1 MNALRSFLAWPA
13 GASLLYLLSAAC
25 LLGGAALVLAPGAGD
40 EARAVERFTA
50 LGTVAAYVAA
60 IAGLAA
66 LVCRW
71 KPGNGDAVA
80 LLVLL
85 ALFLPGMHA
94 GLGTIA
100 SHFPLATL
108 ALGAGGLALAFGA
121 GHQVQR
127 RVTGAW
133 GWRLMV
139 PLALLTAW
147 NALAPGLIGLA
158 YRNDVR
164 PETLLGVWLP
174 GWWLV
179 LAGGAWLAFTAHR
192 AAPSESG
199 PVVGSGGLRWILTAI
214 AVLATGLHQWAL
226 GYAFDLGLGAW
237 DLLGVVIALALL
249 LDVLARRWDLLPSGM
264 LAGGEAILGI
274 GCSLAALSGDFAAA
288 PISPLWLAC
297 YPPVLLGVGGLALLV
312 IAWRFSEVR
321 TAIAAG
327 AWLLGCI
334 ASWGITAE
342 QPHANW
348 RALAIAVYLLAA
360 FVVCLAKEAPR
371 TLAMASAALVVI
383 ATLAHGGPL
392 TMSVCTL
399 AFAVRGVRARSRRAA
414 LPGAIPVVVQG
425 IPLLPKLFALLAA
438 AGGWLGVGAAFAL
451 LATGAWVSWRRAQPA
466 SPGFTAEKAT

>member
-1 MNALRSFLAWPA
+1 MNAFRSFLAWPA

-40 EARAVERFTA
+40 EARAMERFTA
-50 LGTVAAYVAA
+50 LGTVTTYVAA
-60 IAGLAA
+60 LAGLAA

-108 ALGAGGLALAFGA
+108 ALGAGGLTLALGA
-121 GHQVQR
+121 GHQLQH

-133 GWRLMV
+133 GWRLTV

-147 NALAPGLIGLA
+147 NALAPGLIGVA
-158 YRNDVR
+158 YRDDVR

-179 LAGGAWLAFTAHR
+179 LAGSAWLAFTAHR
-192 AAPSESG
+192 ATPSESG
-199 PVVGSGGLRWILTAI
+199 PTVGSTGLRWILTAV

-226 GYAFDLGLGAW
+226 GYAFNLGLGAW

-249 LDVLARRWDLLPSGM
+249 LDVLARRWGLLTDGM
-264 LAGGEAILGI
+264 LAGCEALLGI
-274 GCSLAALSGDFAAA
+274 GCALAALSGDFAAA
-288 PISPLWLAC
+288 PISPVWLAC
-297 YPPVLLGVGGLALLV
+297 YPPVLLGLGGLALLV
-312 IAWRFSEVR
+312 IAWRFAEMR
-321 TAIAAG
+321 TAGAAII
-327 AWLLGCI
+327 WLLGCI

-342 QPHANW
+342 QHHANW
-348 RALAIAVYLLAA
+348 WALAIALYLLALLI
-360 FVVCLAKEAPR
+360 VMLPKEAPR
-371 TLAMASAALVVI
+371 LGGAFAVILVVF
-383 ATLAHGGPL
+383 ASLEHGGPL
-392 TMSVCTL
+392 VVAACAL
-399 AFAVRGVRARSRRAA
+399 AFTVRGFRARSRVAA
-414 LPGAIPVVVQG
+414 LPGAIPLSVQVVHYLPQ
-425 IPLLPKLFALLAA
+425 LLTLLAA

-451 LATGAWVSWRRAQPA
+451 LATGAWVSWRRALAA